1 MDETGSPETAG
12 KKQREEVT
20 VSPESLTQDEK
31 KITRCALVIRV
42 STARQARNPEGS
54 LKNQLQRLR
63 AHIDYKKNACDEKW
77 VEVERYILKAVS
89 GKDSIKSREFARLFE
104 DIRTGRVNTILCTA
118 LDRISRSVKDFLNF
132 FEYLNHYNVEF
143 VCLKQN
149 YDTTTAQ
156 GRLFVTM
163 MMALAEFE
171 REQTS
176 ERNREASLARAERG
190 LWNGSQLFGYDPDP
204 KHRGY
209 LLPNENEAV
218 IVNFAFD
225 HYLKCGS
232 IGETAK
238 EMNRRGYRTKAYES
252 RRGKVHPARKFG
264 HTGLH
269 GMLHNLAYLGKKE
282 INKKYKD
289 KENIPENRQYRVVE
303 AVWPSIMDEE
313 KFHRIQKLLKANKN
327 SNGNKVKPIKHNYV
341 LNGGL
346 IWCDKCGEQ
355 MEGRSGTS
363 HQGKR
368 YYYYA
373 CKNTICRFRIP
384 ADEIERVVLERLKEL
399 ARRKDILEDIV
410 VATNIKLRKEL
421 PQLKEERDQLDKEL
435 EKVKNL
441 ADQLLGNWDNLATA
455 ENKVFLKEKL
465 DALAKRRK
473 ELEIGLE
480 DAEFTIEEIERESVS
495 KDLVKFALS
504 NVMDAFD
511 RANPYR
517 QKQILN
523 LTLHKTVVSGNRIK
537 LALRGRPPELL
548 ATEPDKV
555 MAQSFSRSAPS
566 DWLPGQVNRQ
576 NFSCGLCADP

>member
-12 KKQREEVT
+12 KKQREALT
-20 VSPESLTQDEK
+20 VSPEALTQNEK
-31 KITRCALVIRV
+31 KRTMCALVIRV
-42 STARQARNPEGS
+42 STERQARNPEGS

-63 AHIDYKKNACDEKW
+63 AHIEYKTTACGEKW
-77 VEVERYILKAVS
+77 VEAERYILKAVS
-89 GKDSIKSREFARLFE
+89 GKDSIRSREFARLFE

-132 FEYLNHYNVEF
+132 FEYLNQYDVEF

-204 KHRGY
+204 KNRGH
-209 LLPNENEAV
+209 LLPNEQEAA

-232 IGETAK
+232 IGQTAK
-238 EMNRRGYRTKAYES
+238 ELNRRGYRTKAYES

-264 HTGLH
+264 HTAVH
-269 GMLHNLAYLGKKE
+269 GMIHNLAYLGKKE

-289 KENIPENRQYRVVE
+289 KEDIPENRKYRVVE
-303 AVWPSIMDEE
+303 AVWPAIVDEE
-313 KFHRIQKLLKANKN
+313 KFQQVQNLLKANKN

-363 HQGKR
+363 RHGKR

-373 CKNTICRFRIP
+373 CKNTLCRFRIP

-399 ARRKDILEDIV
+399 VRRKDILEEIV
-410 VATNIKLRKEL
+410 AATNIKLRKEL

-441 ADQLLGNWDNLATA
+441 ADQLLGEWDNLATA

-465 DALAKRRK
+465 NTLAKRRN
-473 ELEIGLE
+473 ELEVGLE
-480 DAEFTIEEIERESVS
+480 DVEITIEEIERESVS
-495 KDLVKFALS
+495 KDLVKLALS

-511 RANPYR
+511 RASPYK
-517 QKQILN
+517 QKKILN
-523 LTLHKTVVSGNRIK
+523 LTLQKAVVSGNRIK

-548 ATEPDKV
+548 VMEPERV
-555 MAQSFSRSAPS
+555 MAQNAMRSAPS
-566 DWLPGQVNRQ
+566 DWLPEEDSN
-576 NFSCGLCADP
+576 L